1 MIHQRQTSSRKP
13 FLSFVESFRQDQR
26 NARFDWLD
34 YFGADTEFRIA
45 MLGSES

>member
-1 MIHQRQTSSRKP
+1 MIHQRQTSSRIH
-13 FLSFVESFRQDQR
+13 SFVESIRQDQR

-34 YFGADTEFRIA
+34 YFGADAESRIA